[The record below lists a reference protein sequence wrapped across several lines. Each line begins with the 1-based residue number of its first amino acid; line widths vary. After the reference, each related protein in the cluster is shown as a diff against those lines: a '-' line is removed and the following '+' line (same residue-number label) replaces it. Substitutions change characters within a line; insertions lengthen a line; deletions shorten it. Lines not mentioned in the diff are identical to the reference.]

1 MKLPEKRDLHG
12 TVVAVTGASSGI
24 GLAASRLLVS
34 RGARVGVSARRLD
47 RLDELVSELGADNST
62 AYQYDVKNR
71 DQAQG
76 LVDRALEAFGRM
88 DSLVASAGF
97 GAYGSIM
104 DHSDDLLED
113 MIMTN
118 LAGTVWPVRA
128 SVRHFI
134 SSGGGDLVIVASVAG
149 LRGGAN
155 EAVYASTKFAQVG
168 LAGAMDREL
177 REKGV
182 RVSAICPAGV
192 STEFALGLGRTEG
205 DPSLDALL
213 QPEDVADAVVAVLEQ
228 PRRMRTTLW
237 SMWSMAEQG

>member
-24 GLAASRLLVS
+24 GLAASRLLVNH
-34 RGARVGVSARRLD
+34 GARVVASARRLD
-47 RLDELVSELGADNST
+47 RLSALVSELGEDNAV
-62 AYQYDVKNR
+62 AYQYDVR
-71 DQAQG
+71 DRNQAQG
-76 LVDRALEAFGRM
+76 LVDKALQAFGRL

-113 MIMTN
+113 MITTN
-118 LAGTVWPVRA
+118 IAGTLWPARA
-128 SVRHFI
+128 SVKHFI
-134 SSGGGDLVIVASVAG
+134 ANGGGDLVVVASVAG

-177 REKGV
+177 RENGI

-192 STEFALGLGRTEG
+192 STEFALGLGRVAG
-205 DPSLDALL
+205 DSLLDALL
-213 QPEDVADAVVAVLEQ
+213 QPEDVADAIVTVLEQ

-237 SMWSMAEQG
+237 SMWSMAEQS